1 MIFGGINMAKYDVT
15 YICGHSDTIQLY
27 GPGRDREWKLA
38 REESKLCPECYKKH
52 LDEERARQNAEAAE
66 ANQAAGLP
74 ALEGTEKQIA
84 WAESIRFN
92 IQNKFKELIKALRS
106 HLEHSAGEGS
116 EDSEWGRTK
125 RRIEKYEKSMKLIL
139 QRSSA
144 HWWIDNRDQDL
155 RVLIETELKEAEKA
169 ESAPPAAIVEAAKA
183 EATVYPEKANSNL
196 VAEITI
202 KNDTIEIHYP
212 ERNEDFRVLV
222 KKLGYKWESGWTR
235 KITERTGSAIDRAA
249 EAGNKILAAGF
260 PIRIYDENIRQKAI
274 SGEYEPECRR
284 WVQVRQKDQ
293 YKGWLA
299 INWDGH
305 DDDLYR
311 AAKKIVGARWSNPS
325 MVVPPENYLE
335 VLDFADMYKF
345 NISQKAKE
353 VIEKAKA
360 LREASL
366 TTGVKVPKSERLPE
380 PGKAPEKLEVPQEV
394 TIDDEFRD
402 EN

>member
-1 MIFGGINMAKYDVT
+1 MAKYNVT
-15 YICGHSDTIQLY
+15 YTCGHEGIVNII
-27 GPGRDREWKLA
+27 GPGREREWKLKC
-38 REESKLCPECYKKH
+38 EESKLCPDCWQKQREEEKAKLYSEAISAKKE
-52 LDEERARQNAEAAE
+52 LQLSDLTGSEA
-66 ANQAAGLP
+66 
-74 ALEGTEKQIA
+74 QIK
-84 WAESIRFN
+84 WAESIRFS
-92 IQNKFKELIKALRS
+92 LIRDREKWIKNYIDRMRAYMIDGLTQKQINEAFDSIILRKT
-106 HLEHSAGEGS
+106 SAS
-116 EDSEWGRTK
+116 
-125 RRIEKYEKSMKLIL
+125 
-139 QRSSA
+139 
-144 HWWIDNRDQDL
+144 WWIDNRGMGY
-155 RVLIETELKEAEKA
+155 ETLKA
-169 ESAPPAAIVEAAKA
+169 EWEYLQQEKQKPPAEIQETINN
-183 EATVYPEKANSNL
+183 EATVYPEKAVSNL

-202 KNDTIEIHYP
+202 KGDTIEIHYP

-311 AAKKIVGARWSNPS
+311 AAKKIAGARWSNPS

-335 VLDFADMYKF
+335 VLDFAEMYKF
-345 NISQKAKE
+345 NISTKAIE
-353 VIEKAKA
+353 VIENAKA

-380 PGKAPEKLEVPQEV
+380 PGKVPEKLEVPQEV
-394 TIDDEFRD
+394 DIDDEFRD